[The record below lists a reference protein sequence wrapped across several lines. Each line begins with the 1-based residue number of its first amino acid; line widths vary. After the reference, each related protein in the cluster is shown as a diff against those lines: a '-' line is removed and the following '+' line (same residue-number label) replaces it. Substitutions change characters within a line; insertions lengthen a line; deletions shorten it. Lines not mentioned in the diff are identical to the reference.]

1 MADKLNASLR
11 MNDFNRWKVDDLNNI
26 LKERGHKTTYRVKRE
41 LVTVAFALYQLRLS
55 IVVANVDDLEQV
67 DVDYQTL
74 LTNES
79 NSEYLKCLTNF
90 GQLLRRRRVQIGR

>member
-1 MADKLNASLR
+1 MIWR
-11 MNDFNRWKVDDLNNI
+11 NI

-41 LVTVAFALYQLRLS
+41 LVTFALYQQQLP

-79 NSEYLKCLTNF
+79 IFEMPHKLWAIIEKKTGAVKSAYGSCF
-90 GQLLRRRRVQIGR
+90 AG

>member
-1 MADKLNASLR
+1 MA
-11 MNDFNRWKVDDLNNI
+11 
-26 LKERGHKTTYRVKRE
+26 
-41 LVTVAFALYQLRLS
+41 VAFALYQQQLP

-79 NSEYLKCLTNF
+79 NGATYTLPNPNNLVE
-90 GQLLRRRRVQIGR
+90 GWMPE

>member
-1 MADKLNASLR
+1 
-11 MNDFNRWKVDDLNNI
+11 
-26 LKERGHKTTYRVKRE
+26 
-41 LVTVAFALYQLRLS
+41 VTVAFALYQQQLP

-79 NSEYLKCLTNF
+79 NGEYLKCLTNF
-90 GQLLRRRRVQIGR
+90 GQLLRRRLVL